1 VPLEWAATSLM
12 PSPDKA
18 DHAAHIML
26 GDVVRVV
33 RGPHQYQTGQVKDKH
48 GHSTSFSLIDMKT
61 NNMVSLP
68 VSMFPV

>member
-1 VPLEWAATSLM
+1 
-12 PSPDKA
+12 
-18 DHAAHIML
+18 ML

-33 RGPHQYQTGQVKDKH
+33 RGPHQYQTGQVKDEH
-48 GHSTSFSLIDMKT
+48 GHGTSFSLIDMKT